1 MILKD
6 KVAIVT
12 GAGQGIG
19 REIALT
25 FAREGAKVAAADI
38 KAETASETAAEAAAA
53 GGVSIALET
62 DVSDAEAVA
71 AAVDNVIDR
80 FGRIDILV
88 NNAGVTSDGLIIKM
102 SDESWDRVLKI
113 NLKGAFNFTKA
124 VARPM
129 MKQRSGR
136 IINISSVVGLM
147 GNAGQAN
154 YAASK
159 AGLIGLTK
167 SVAKEL
173 ASRGIN
179 VNAIAPGFIST
190 RMTEKIPAEIRD
202 KMLSHI
208 PRGSFGEPADVA
220 GAALFLASDLSG
232 YITGQVIVVDG
243 GMVM

>member
-1 MILKD
+1 MLLKD
-6 KVAIVT
+6 KVAVVT

-19 REIALT
+19 REIALV
-25 FAREGAKVAAADI
+25 FAREGAKIAVIDI
-38 KAETASETAAEAAAA
+38 KAETASQTAREVEAI
-53 GGVSIALET
+53 GVDSVALEA
-62 DVSDAEAVA
+62 DVADMKAVETVVNNV
-71 AAVDNVIDR
+71 VDK
-80 FGRIDILV
+80 FGSVDILV

-102 SDESWDRVLKI
+102 SDESWNKVLDI
-113 NLKGAFNFTKA
+113 NLKGAFNFIKA
-124 VARPM
+124 VARKM

-167 SVAKEL
+167 SAAKEL
-173 ASRGIN
+173 ASRNIN

-190 RMTEKIPAEIRD
+190 RMTDKLPEEVMN
-202 KMLSHI
+202 KMLGLI
-208 PRGSFGEPADVA
+208 PKRTFGAPADVA

-232 YITGQVIVVDG
+232 YVTGQVIVVDG